1 MSDDWKTPEIR
12 DAEAMLEERMRQA
25 EEVLDRVSRYEAEL
39 PEIKLTDDQIEDI
52 EQRIRSGQAPPEI
65 AALQARIDA
74 GEFTW
79 QDIASGEALHDES
92 VQAAFAKSVE
102 NAQQAKELLDAG
114 YDAATVINNDPNRA
128 PEDTYDDEP
137 PDSFLR

>member
-1 MSDDWKTPEIR
+1 MSEDWKTPEIR
-12 DAEAMLEERMRQA
+12 DAEAMFEERLLQA
-25 EEVLDRVSRYEAEL
+25 EQALERATAYEAAL
-39 PEIKLTDDQIEDI
+39 PEIKLNDEQIEDI

-74 GEFTW
+74 GEFSW
-79 QDIASGEALHDES
+79 QDIASGEALRDES
-92 VQAAFAKSVE
+92 VQSAFSKSVE
-102 NAQQAKELLDAG
+102 NMQQAKELLDAG
-114 YDAATVINNDPNRA
+114 YDTATVINNDPNRA